1 MPKHHLIISGT
12 GRAGTT
18 FLVQLLTELGLDT
31 GFPNATSGI
40 HESCNAG
47 MEWNIKQPNAPYV
60 VKNPALC
67 KDLEE
72 VLEAGN
78 TVIDCA
84 IIPIRD
90 LYASAESRRT
100 VQRKLNK
107 KDALGGLILT
117 KNPSEQENVLALQ
130 LHSLVHTL
138 AKHDVPMIWLYFP
151 RHVQD
156 PEYLYSKI
164 KSLLPGQTLE
174 TFMRAFRAVSRPEL
188 VHKFEQKEQPATP
201 QKKPLLKGLKTLFR
215 S

>member
-31 GFPNATSGI
+31 GFPHANAGI
-40 HESCNAG
+40 HSSSNAG
-47 MEWNIKQPNAPYV
+47 MEWNIKHHNAPYV

-72 VLEAGN
+72 VLAAGDA
-78 TVIDCA
+78 VVDCA

-100 VQRKLNK
+100 VQRKLNER
-107 KDALGGLILT
+107 DTPGGLILT
-117 KNPSEQENVLALQ
+117 KNPREQEAVLATQ

-151 RHVQD
+151 RLVQD
-156 PEYLYSKI
+156 PDYLFGKI
-164 KSLLPGQTLE
+164 KSLTPGQNSE
-174 TFMRAFRAVSRPEL
+174 TFLQAFRAVSRPEL
-188 VHKFEQKEQPATP
+188 VHDFEQKSAPKKSLLTGVKTWFQP
-201 QKKPLLKGLKTLFR
+201 
-215 S
+215 

>member
-31 GFPNATSGI
+31 GFPHANAGI
-40 HESCNAG
+40 HASSNAG
-47 MEWNIKQPNAPYV
+47 MEWNIKQHNAPYV

-72 VLEAGN
+72 VLEAGKI
-78 TVIDCA
+78 VVDCA

-100 VQRKLNK
+100 VQRKWK
-107 KDALGGLILT
+107 KRDTPGGLILT
-117 KNPSEQENVLALQ
+117 TNPGDQEAVLATQ
-130 LHSLVHTL
+130 LHALVHTL

-151 RHVQD
+151 RLVKD
-156 PEYLYSKI
+156 PDYLYGKI
-164 KSLLPGQTLE
+164 KSVVPGQSLE
-174 TFMRAFRAVSRPEL
+174 TFSQAFRAVSRPEL
-188 VHKFEQKEQPATP
+188 VHSFAQKSAP
-201 QKKPLLKGLKTLFR
+201 KKSFLGGLKTWFQP
-215 S
+215 

>member
-1 MPKHHLIISGT
+1 MAKHHLIISGT

-31 GFPNATSGI
+31 GFPNANSGI
-40 HESCNAG
+40 WESCNAG

-78 TVIDCA
+78 TVVDCA

-107 KDALGGLILT
+107 RDTPGGLILT

-138 AKHDVPMIWLYFP
+138 AKYDVPMTWLYFP
-151 RHVQD
+151 RLVQD
-156 PEYLYSKI
+156 PEYLYGKL
-164 KSLLPGQTLE
+164 KSVLPGQNLE
-174 TFMRAFRAVSRPEL
+174 TFLRAFRVVSRPEL
-188 VHKFEQKEQPATP
+188 VHNFEQKSAPP
-201 QKKPLLKGLKTLFR
+201 QKPLVKWLKSWFR
-215 S
+215 P